1 MSEKLKTTQANSLQ
15 ANKYDLYLSLLI
27 KRQNAL
33 NVIKTT
39 KNQFV
44 KKDRH
49 RQVVKL
55 NKQIETLRRELKL

>member
-1 MSEKLKTTQANSLQ
+1 MSEKLKTTQTNSLQ
-15 ANKYDLYLSLLI
+15 ANKYDLYLSLLV
-27 KRQNAL
+27 KRQSAL

>member
-1 MSEKLKTTQANSLQ
+1 MSEKLKTTQTNSLQ
-15 ANKYDLYLSLLI
+15 ANKYDLYLSLLV

>member
-1 MSEKLKTTQANSLQ
+1 MSEKLKTMQTNSLQ

>member
-1 MSEKLKTTQANSLQ
+1 MSEKLKTMQTNSLQ
-15 ANKYDLYLSLLI
+15 ANKYDLYLSLLV
-27 KRQNAL
+27 KRQSAL

>member
-1 MSEKLKTTQANSLQ
+1 MSEKLKTTQTNSLQ

>member
-1 MSEKLKTTQANSLQ
+1 MSLMKKD
-15 ANKYDLYLSLLI
+15 KYDLYLSLLI